1 MCTVVAEVNSAGVVI
16 AAIVGVVNVLVL
28 KVGENLIGNRRY
40 ISKRQPQQNGKKDRA
55 NPVGAQK
62 AVERNAAG
70 EDGDNFCTAGQL
82 AGKENDRNE
91 NEQRKKQRNH
101 PRHKTEMI
109 LLDDFPG
116 AEAAF
121 YKIVGVLTG
130 VYHNGDKS
138 EKQNGKHKSGNV
150 LPQYVPIEFGQ
161 RWRFYRAAICSI
173 ICNEQAAVVC
183 RPLF

>member
-1 MCTVVAEVNSAGVVI
+1 MRTIVAEVNGTGIVFTT
-16 AAIVGVVNVLVL
+16 IVGVIDVLVL
-28 KVGENLIGNRRY
+28 KRRKNAIGNRCY
-40 ISKRQPQQNGKKDRA
+40 VSERQPQQNGKQDRA
-55 NPVGAQK
+55 NPIRAQK
-62 AVERNAAG
+62 TVERNTAG
-70 EDGDNFCTAGQL
+70 EDGDNFCAASQL

-91 NEQRKKQRNH
+91 NEQRKEQRNH
-101 PRHKTEMI
+101 PWHKTEMI
-109 LLDDFPG
+109 LLNNFPG
-116 AEAAF
+116 TEAAF

-130 VYHNGDKS
+130 IYHYGD
-138 EKQNGKHKSGNV
+138 ECEEQNGKHKSGNV